1 MVKVLYNGIDVF
13 KGIAPTPFIA
23 VNNEFINYG
32 NRWGN
37 VQQITLNGTITGNRC
52 VNSYSGLLLAQSG
65 LFKNFSVDFQDLN
78 VEDPVGVSTD
88 AYWPNVK
95 INSIDFD
102 QSVYNA
108 AVNFKI
114 NATCYPAEWF
124 SGTFGVTEP
133 TATIKYSEQQDG
145 TVNINRSISAK
156 GFNSINVGSSA
167 LDNARIYVQS
177 LTGIQNV
184 IALAPK
190 FISGVNINSN
200 TIYARKISETVNR
213 FESVYSIDIDYVV
226 RKGANTSTIL
236 KYSVD
241 ADYDE
246 EKGFYTASLKG
257 SVDGAGGKTIDD
269 LRSEFTGNFKPYDIT
284 LTSFRKMSN
293 YNYLNPTPD
302 SISFDENEVNNTI
315 DFSYKY
321 TSDPQ
326 DVKFNYSM
334 DLSNEYTNDTSTV
347 SFNGTLVARGPAST
361 RMAKVEAAFAALNI
375 VPICQQFYT
384 QNFPSAS
391 LPLNPNAKSYNIKRD
406 LIAKTISIQATF
418 DNMQIPSDT
427 KFKTFNYSVSV
438 TPSIM
443 QYHPIQYLAGNNA
456 IFNLNY
462 YTRAKISIQGN
473 ATTKTA
479 GDLSENVR
487 SMAMSVLNSLS
498 YTYGGYVNSLLLEDK
513 VEKNSYSDENGY
525 QYSFNISKSFESPV
539 FS

>member
-1 MVKVLYNGIDVF
+1 MVKVYYNDIDVF
-13 KGIAPTPFIA
+13 SGIAPTPFVA

-52 VNSYSGLLLAQSG
+52 GSSYSGLLLAQSG
-65 LFKNFSVDFQDLN
+65 LFKNFSTDFQDLR
-78 VEDPVGVSTD
+78 VEDPAGVSTD

-108 AVNFKI
+108 VVNFKI
-114 NATCYPAEWF
+114 NATCYPSEWF

-145 TVNINRSISAK
+145 TINISRSISAK
-156 GFNSINVGSSA
+156 GFNTINVGNSA

-177 LTGIQNV
+177 LTGIENV

-190 FISGVNINSN
+190 FISGININSN
-200 TIYARKISETVNR
+200 TMYARKISETVNR

-226 RKGANTSTIL
+226 RKNASTSTIL

-246 EKGFYTASLKG
+246 ERGFYTASLKG
-257 SVDGAGGKTIDD
+257 SVDGAGGKTIDA

-302 SISFDENEVNNTI
+302 SISFDENDVNNTI

-334 DLSNEYTNDTSTV
+334 DLSNDYATDTSTV
-347 SFNGTLVARGPAST
+347 SFNGTLVARGAANT
-361 RMAKVEAAFAALNI
+361 RMAKVEAALATLNV
-375 VPICQQFYT
+375 VPLCQQFYT
-384 QNFPSAS
+384 QNIPTAS
-391 LPLNPNAKSYNIKRD
+391 LPLNPNPKSYNVKRD
-406 LIAKTISIQATF
+406 LVTNTISIQATF
-418 DNMQIPSDT
+418 DNTQMPSDYR
-427 KFKTFNYSVSV
+427 FKTFNYSVSV
-438 TPSIM
+438 TPSMM
-443 QYHPIQYLAGNNA
+443 QYHPIQYLGGNNA
-456 IFNLNY
+456 VFNLNY
-462 YTRAKISIQGN
+462 YNRAKISIQGS
-473 ATTKTA
+473 ATTTSA
-479 GDLSENVR
+479 LDLSDAVK
-487 SMAMSVLNSLS
+487 SMGDSVLGSLA
-498 YTYGGYVNSLLLEDK
+498 YAYGAYPNQLLIESK
-513 VEKNSYSDENGY
+513 VERSVYSDENGY
-525 QYSFNISKSFESPV
+525 TYSFTISKSFESPI
-539 FS
+539 FT